1 MKQIPKYDRNE
12 VDPLSLKPALS
23 QLYKNTLT
31 EEWMGSQF
39 KDRIIIGFHNIKC
52 SGAILQSRYR
62 ETWSGKFDGIYTQTV
77 LNIFKT
83 GKINKIIVCCFY
95 CPPWSKKKS
104 ALIEHM
110 TLTVQS
116 LLNIYPKTGILISG
130 DGNDLKIDKLL
141 SVDKSLKLLVTNPTR
156 GQNKLG
162 LNWAKLSSSWDLTS
176 LQLVYIE

>member
-1 MKQIPKYDRNE
+1 MF
-12 VDPLSLKPALS
+12 
-23 QLYKNTLT
+23 
-31 EEWMGSQF
+31 GS
-39 KDRIIIGFHNIKC
+39 
-52 SGAILQSRYR
+52 SGR
-62 ETWSGKFDGIYTQTV
+62 KFYAQTV

-141 SVDKSLKLLVTNPTR
+141 SVDKSLKQLVTNPTR

-162 LNWAKLSSSWDLTS
+162 LNWAKLSSNWN
-176 LQLVYIE
+176 